1 MHNSTVTLSRIG
13 VILSMD
19 AGINDPLFKQGTE
32 YVHTNF
38 LRLFSPSQNDLLR
51 QYLDRVFNTGKLQC
65 IEFYNGATFY
75 QLKCVVSQPG
85 QAICIISNAIK
96 QRRVLT
102 ELEEQN
108 FKTLVNTYSDWV
120 WSFDTNFT
128 LITANRAFF
137 EARRQVNNVDLRLGD
152 NIFKEAS
159 LETTKK
165 WRPIYERAL
174 HGEVFCF
181 EEKRNNKIHD
191 YYVEV
196 YLTPVYDDESEII
209 GCLGVTRDITGRKEA
224 QFAIE
229 GYTRKLEEFALKTS
243 HDLRR
248 PIANIT
254 GMANM
259 LKNGLLDEEEKTKTV
274 NYIAD
279 SVKEL
284 DEIVISMIDLIDQ
297 YKNKLPV

>member
-13 VILSMD
+13 VILNMD
-19 AGINDPLFKQGTE
+19 AGINEPLFNPGTE
-32 YVHTNF
+32 YVHTQF
-38 LRLFSPSQNDLLR
+38 IQLFNPSQKELLR
-51 QYLDRVFNTGKLQC
+51 QLLDRVFDTGKLQC
-65 IEFYNGATFY
+65 IEFYHRALFY

-85 QAICIISNAIK
+85 QAICMITSTIK
-96 QRRVLT
+96 QRRILT
-102 ELEEQN
+102 EQEEQN
-108 FKTLVNTYSDWV
+108 YKTLVNTYSDWV
-120 WSFDTNFT
+120 WSFDTHYT

-137 EARRQVNNVDLRLGD
+137 EARRKVWDVDLRLGD
-152 NIFKEAS
+152 NIFKGVSE
-159 LETTKK
+159 ETAKK

-191 YYVEV
+191 YYVEI
-196 YLTPVYDDESEII
+196 YLTPVYDDDSEII
-209 GCLGVTRDITGRKEA
+209 GCLGITRDVTARKEA
-224 QFAIE
+224 QLAIE

-254 GMANM
+254 GMAHL
-259 LKNGLLDEEEKTKTV
+259 LKNEWLDENEKIKTI

-284 DEIVISMIDLIDQ
+284 DEVVISMVDLIDQ